1 MDVDTLR
8 NMTVAELREEA
19 KKLGDVKGVAS
30 MKKDDLVHLL
40 SGGGSSAAHPARRGR
55 KSVGLD
61 LPALKHK
68 VRELKAKRSEATAKG
83 QKAKVTEYN
92 TDLRALRRRLR
103 RAARRRRQ
111 AS

>member
-40 SGGGSSAAHPARRGR
+40 SGGGSSAAHPARRG

-103 RAARRRRQ
+103 RAARRRR